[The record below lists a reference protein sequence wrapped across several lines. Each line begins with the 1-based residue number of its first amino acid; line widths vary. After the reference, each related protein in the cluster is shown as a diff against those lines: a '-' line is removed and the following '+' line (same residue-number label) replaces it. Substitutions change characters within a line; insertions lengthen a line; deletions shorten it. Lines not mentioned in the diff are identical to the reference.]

1 MKTIRT
7 ILITLLFAGFSTVAN
22 AEARMGV
29 TIMGLDASGNAEE
42 MSRGVEQTR
51 SEDLQGVI
59 ASFFIEKGFD
69 TPIGP
74 MAVGLDIAPYDI
86 AEVSVT
92 NKRIYSNTANSQT
105 NTADV
110 SISENYGA
118 YVMMGLGDTGAYIK
132 AMVTSHNADVTSTKI
147 MNKSGNSDTQTNSTY
162 PDQDF
167 LGGHLSLG
175 FERDMG
181 DMFIRGEVGA
191 TEYQKVESKSSS
203 GNTTVTAQI
212 ENGTH
217 ARISIG
223 KAF

>member
-1 MKTIRT
+1 MKKIQT
-7 ILITLLFAGFSTVAN
+7 ILLTLLFAGFSTFAN

-42 MSRGVEQTR
+42 MSRGNEQTR

-59 ASFFIEKGFD
+59 ASIFIEKGFD
-69 TPIGP
+69 TPVGP

-86 AEVSVT
+86 ADVSVT
-92 NKRIYSNTANSQT
+92 NARADGT
-105 NTADV
+105 NQTADV

-118 YVMMGLGDTGAYIK
+118 YLTMGLGDTGAYIK

-147 MNKSGNSDTQTNSTY
+147 MNIQGKATSSTNSTY

-167 LGGHLSLG
+167 LGGHVSLG

-181 DMFIRGEVGA
+181 EMFIRGEVGA
-191 TEYQKVESKSSS
+191 SEYQKVESKSSS

-223 KAF
+223 RAF